1 MTIEIVEKTDLEIS
15 AELLAN
21 VPDKYQK
28 NVGYFLWDLMLAV
41 GKEFVTLWNKLRY
54 LSCFIADIR
63 TLDYDDLKTFVFQ
76 RTGIDAKS
84 ETNATGLIKVING
97 SGTITSGDI
106 FETEDGLQFKATETK
121 EVAEGETFT
130 AECLTSGEVGNVPV
144 GTITKI
150 PTTIQGIVSITN
162 ESPFTGGYEKET
174 KESIIERYYTKLRK
188 PVSSGN
194 KYHYEQWA
202 LECTGVGQVKVKP
215 LWNGD
220 NTVKVI
226 IADSNNE
233 IASNDLIS
241 TVQNYID
248 PYTLD
253 SENNK
258 IGWGC
263 GNGQAPIGAYCTVS
277 TADKKEINI
286 SFRVKLEQGS
296 TIETCTQSVKKDI
309 ESYLKTLIFVKD
321 AYVGYANIGALLIG
335 NEHVR
340 DYSDLKI
347 NNLTENINLIDSD
360 TSCEV
365 PILVNLN
372 IDEQTEAKNE

>member
-1 MTIEIVEKTDLEIS
+1 MAIEITEKTELEIS

-28 NVGYFLWDLMLAV
+28 NVGYFVWDLMLAI
-41 GKEFVTLWNKLRY
+41 GKVFVTMYNKLRY

-63 TLDYDDLKTFVFQ
+63 TLDYDDLKLFVFQ
-76 RTGIDAKS
+76 RAGIEAKN
-84 ETNATGLIKVING
+84 ETFSTGLIKVING
-97 SGTITSGDI
+97 SGSITSGDI
-106 FETEDGLQFKATETK
+106 FETEDGLRFKATETK

-130 AECLTSGEVGNVPV
+130 AECLVSGEVGNVPV

-150 PTTIQGIVSITN
+150 PTTIQGIVSVTN
-162 ESPFTGGYEKET
+162 EQPFIGGYEAES

-202 LECTGVGQVKVKP
+202 LECTGVGKVKVKP

-263 GNGQAPIGAYCTVS
+263 GNGQAPIGAYCTVES
-277 TADKKEINI
+277 GVKKEINI
-286 SFRVKLEQGS
+286 SVSVKLKTDAELETVKTNIQKLLKEYFKS
-296 TIETCTQSVKKDI
+296 TVFVENAYI
-309 ESYLKTLIFVKD
+309 SYSRI
-321 AYVGYANIGALLIG
+321 NSI
-335 NEHVR
+335 
-340 DYSDLKI
+340 I
-347 NNLTENINLIDSD
+347 NNADGVEDNTDLLVNDATENIAITENDTSVEIATLGTVTVNLIGG
-360 TSCEV
+360 E
-365 PILVNLN
+365 
-372 IDEQTEAKNE
+372 

>member
-76 RTGIDAKS
+76 RAGIDAKS

-144 GTITKI
+144 GTIIKI

-162 ESPFTGGYEKET
+162 ESPFTGGYEKES

-202 LECTGVGQVKVKP
+202 LECTGVGKVKVKP

-263 GNGQAPIGAYCTVS
+263 GNGQAPIGAYCTVES
-277 TADKKEINI
+277 GVKKEINI
-286 SFRVKLEQGS
+286 SVSVKLKTDAELETVKTNIQKALKEYFKS
-296 TIETCTQSVKKDI
+296 TVFVENAYI
-309 ESYLKTLIFVKD
+309 SYSRI
-321 AYVGYANIGALLIG
+321 NSI
-335 NEHVR
+335 
-340 DYSDLKI
+340 I
-347 NNLTENINLIDSD
+347 NNADGVEDNTDLLVNDATENITIIENETSIEIATLGTVTVNLIGG
-360 TSCEV
+360 E
-365 PILVNLN
+365 
-372 IDEQTEAKNE
+372 

>member
-1 MTIEIVEKTDLEIS
+1 MTIEITEKTELEIS

-28 NVGYFLWDLMLAV
+28 NVGYFVWDLMLAI
-41 GKEFVTLWNKLRY
+41 GKVFVTLYNKLRY

-63 TLDYDDLKTFVFQ
+63 TLDYDDLKLFVFQ
-76 RTGIDAKS
+76 HAGIEAKN
-84 ETNATGLIKVING
+84 ETFSTGLIKVVNG
-97 SGTITSGDI
+97 SGSITSGDI
-106 FETEDGLQFKATETK
+106 FETADGLQFKATESK
-121 EVAEGETFT
+121 EVVEGKSFT
-130 AECLTSGEVGNVPV
+130 AECLVSGEVGNVPV

-150 PTTIQGIVSITN
+150 PTTIQGIIAVTN
-162 ESPFTGGYEKET
+162 EQPFTCGYEAES

-202 LECTGVGQVKVKP
+202 LECTGVGKVKVKP

-233 IASNDLIS
+233 IANAELIE

-253 SENNK
+253 SEGNK
-258 IGWGC
+258 VGWGC
-263 GNGQAPIGAYCTVS
+263 GNGQAPIGAYCTVES
-277 TADKKEINI
+277 GTAKVINI
-286 SFRVKLEQGS
+286 SVSVKLKVDAVLD
-296 TIETCTQSVKKDI
+296 TVKLNIQKALK
-309 ESYLKTLIFVKD
+309 EYLKSTVFVSD
-321 AYVGYANIGALLIG
+321 AYIS
-335 NEHVR
+335 
-340 DYSDLKI
+340 YSRINSII
-347 NNLTENINLIDSD
+347 NNADGVEDNTDLLVNESTENITISESETAIEIATLGTLTVNLIGG
-360 TSCEV
+360 E
-365 PILVNLN
+365 
-372 IDEQTEAKNE
+372 